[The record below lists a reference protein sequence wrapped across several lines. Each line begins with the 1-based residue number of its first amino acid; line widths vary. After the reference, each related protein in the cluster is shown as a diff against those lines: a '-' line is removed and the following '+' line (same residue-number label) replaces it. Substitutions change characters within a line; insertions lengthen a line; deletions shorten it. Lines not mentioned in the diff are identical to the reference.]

1 MFLVYVGQGV
11 SYRLISEWFGHS
23 LDTVSRVF
31 KEVLYALITLHKHTV
46 KMPQSNTSL
55 SSRIAGNP
63 KYYPFFK
70 DCIGAL
76 DGSHI
81 SAFVPLS
88 KQAAWRNRKGFI
100 SQNVLAAYDMD
111 MYFVYILAGWEGTAH
126 DGRVL
131 NDAINKGFIAPSGK
145 YYLADAGY
153 SNTLMTLVPY
163 RGVRYHLKEQA
174 QQASKPQTKQELF
187 NLRHSS
193 LRNVIER
200 LFGVIKRR
208 FRILQTAPEHP
219 MRTQV
224 GLIYA
229 LTALNNFIHHH
240 NNGISDDIDNEITSE
255 EASNDVEDKDEED
268 ESSNHLEKDSK
279 FINAKREDIATQMWI
294 QYRQHID

>member
-1 MFLVYVGQGV
+1 
-11 SYRLISEWFGHS
+11 
-23 LDTVSRVF
+23 
-31 KEVLYALITLHKHTV
+31 
-46 KMPQSNTSL
+46 MPQSNTSL
-55 SSRIAGNP
+55 SSRIARNP

-81 SAFVPLS
+81 SAFIPLS
-88 KQAAWRNRKGFI
+88 KQAAWRNRKGSI
-100 SQNVLAAYDMD
+100 SQILLAACDID
-111 MYFVYILAGWEGTAH
+111 IYFVYILAGWEGTAN
-126 DGRVL
+126 DRRVL
-131 NDAINKGFIAPSGK
+131 NDATNKGFIAPSGK

-153 SNTLMTLVPY
+153 STTLMTLVLY

-174 QQASKPQTKQELF
+174 QQASKLQTKQELF

-193 LRNVIER
+193 LRNIIEL

-224 GLIYA
+224 GMIYA
-229 LTALNNFIHHH
+229 LTALNNFIYHH
-240 NNGISDDIDNEITSE
+240 NNSISDNIDNEITSE

-279 FINAKREDIATQMWI
+279 VVNAKREDIATQMWI